1 MLSTIAYYLRQSK
14 QDIVNIFFYIN
25 KVAIDY
31 KIKIITQRYLDIY
44 AKIDLYNY
52 RLNNLL
58 YNILIK
64 DKLVSYLLNKGY
76 IRSMK
81 YFNSLLIKSIIKYIK
96 LLTLNNLEREILY
109 NNKIKE
115 SYLNN
120 LFINYISKDF
130 IIKIMVFKLQLIK
143 D

>member
-1 MLSTIAYYLRQSK
+1 MLSAIACYLRQSK
-14 QDIVNIFFYIN
+14 QNIINIFLYIN
-25 KVAIDY
+25 KVGADY
-31 KIKIITQRYLDIY
+31 KIKVITQRCLDIY
-44 AKIDLYNY
+44 AKIDLRNCG
-52 RLNNLL
+52 LNNPL

-64 DKLVSYLLNKGY
+64 NKLISYLLSKGY

-81 YFNSLLIKSIIKYIK
+81 YSNGLLIKSIIKYLK
-96 LLTLNNLEREILY
+96 LLTLNNLEGEILY

-120 LFINYISKDF
+120 LFINYFSKDF
-130 IIKIMVFKLQLIK
+130 IIKIVVFKPQVIK

>member
-1 MLSTIAYYLRQSK
+1 MAYYLRQSK
-14 QDIVNIFFYIN
+14 QDIINIFFYIN
-25 KVAIDY
+25 KVAADY
-31 KIKIITQRYLDIY
+31 KIKVIAQRYLDIY
-44 AKIDLYNY
+44 AKIDLYNCG
-52 RLNNLL
+52 LNDPL

-64 DKLVSYLLNKGY
+64 DKLFSYLLNKGY
-76 IRSMK
+76 IRSRK
-81 YFNSLLIKSIIKYIK
+81 YANSLLIKSIIKYLK
-96 LLTLNNLEREILY
+96 LLILNNLEREILY
-109 NNKIKE
+109 NNKIKK

>member
-1 MLSTIAYYLRQSK
+1 MAYYLRQSK
-14 QDIVNIFFYIN
+14 QNIANTFLYIN
-25 KVAIDY
+25 KVGADY
-31 KIKIITQRYLDIY
+31 KIKVIAQRCLDIY

-52 RLNNLL
+52 GLNNPL

-64 DKLVSYLLNKGY
+64 NKLISYLLNKGY
-76 IRSMK
+76 IRSRK
-81 YFNSLLIKSIIKYIK
+81 YSNGLLIKSIIKYLKI
-96 LLTLNNLEREILY
+96 LTLNNLEGEILY

-120 LFINYISKDF
+120 LFINYFSKDF
-130 IIKIMVFKLQLIK
+130 IIKIVVFKPQDIK

>member
-14 QDIVNIFFYIN
+14 QNIANIFLYIN
-25 KVAIDY
+25 KVGVDY
-31 KIKIITQRYLDIY
+31 KIKVITQRYLDIY
-44 AKIDLYNY
+44 AKIDLYNCG
-52 RLNNLL
+52 LNNLL

-64 DKLVSYLLNKGY
+64 NKLISYLLSKGY
-76 IRSMK
+76 IRSRK
-81 YFNSLLIKSIIKYIK
+81 YSNGLLIKSITKYLK
-96 LLTLNNLEREILY
+96 LLTLNNSEEEILY

-120 LFINYISKDF
+120 LFINYFSKDF
-130 IIKIMVFKLQLIK
+130 IIKIVVFKLQVIK

>member
-1 MLSTIAYYLRQSK
+1 MLSAIACYLRQSK
-14 QDIVNIFFYIN
+14 QNIINIFLYIN
-25 KVAIDY
+25 KVGADY
-31 KIKIITQRYLDIY
+31 KIKVITQRCLNIY

-52 RLNNLL
+52 GLNNLL

-64 DKLVSYLLNKGY
+64 NKLISYPLSKGY
-76 IRSMK
+76 IRSRK
-81 YFNSLLIKSIIKYIK
+81 YSNSLSIKSIIKYLK

-115 SYLNN
+115 SYLSD
-120 LFINYISKDF
+120 LFIDYFSKDF
-130 IIKIMVFKLQLIK
+130 IIKIIVSKPQLIK

>member
-1 MLSTIAYYLRQSK
+1 MLSAIAYYLRQSK
-14 QDIVNIFFYIN
+14 QNIINIFLYIN
-25 KVAIDY
+25 KVGVDY
-31 KIKIITQRYLDIY
+31 KIKVITQRYLDIY
-44 AKIDLYNY
+44 TKIDLYNY

-64 DKLVSYLLNKGY
+64 NKLISYPLSKGY
-76 IRSMK
+76 IRSRK
-81 YFNSLLIKSIIKYIK
+81 YSNSLLIKSIIKYLK
-96 LLTLNNLEREILY
+96 LLTLNNLEGEILY

-120 LFINYISKDF
+120 LFINYFSKDF
-130 IIKIMVFKLQLIK
+130 IIKIIVFKPQVIK

>member
-1 MLSTIAYYLRQSK
+1 MLSAIAYYLRQSK
-14 QDIVNIFFYIN
+14 QDIINIFFYIN

-31 KIKIITQRYLDIY
+31 KIKVITQRCLDIY
-44 AKIDLYNY
+44 AKIDLYNCG
-52 RLNNLL
+52 LNNLL

-64 DKLVSYLLNKGY
+64 DKLISYLLNKGY
-76 IRSMK
+76 IRSRK
-81 YFNSLLIKSIIKYIK
+81 YSNSLLIKSITKYLK
-96 LLTLNNLEREILY
+96 LLTLNNSEREILY

-120 LFINYISKDF
+120 LFINYFSKDF
-130 IIKIMVFKLQLIK
+130 IIKIIVFKPQLIK